1 MQSQFCLCQL
11 FYKKTDF
18 FLQIILIYNS
28 NGFTSQPAIY
38 FLFQEQVPRKLWM
51 QWQSDRVHKDCRG
64 NVDKVQAALRGI
76 AAQVKI
82 KEPCHVSTWLNS
94 IKIHIIPS
102 RSINRLKW
110 ITIICQD
117 LVLHPDKKDLVTYVT
132 KVVSCMQWHN
142 KSFKM
147 FKQIFKF
154 SRCASKSHVYYF
166 MILQAEFKL
175 DKGE

>member
-1 MQSQFCLCQL
+1 MVPHLN
-11 FYKKTDF
+11 
-18 FLQIILIYNS
+18 LQ
-28 NGFTSQPAIY
+28 
-38 FLFQEQVPRKLWM
+38 EEVPRKLWM
-51 QWQSDRVHKDCRG
+51 QWQSDRVHKGCRG

-110 ITIICQD
+110 ITIIWQD
-117 LVLHPDKKDLVTYVT
+117 LVLHPDKKDLVTCVT
-132 KVVSCMQWHN
+132 KVVSCMQWHSMICIN
-142 KSFKM
+142 PQTPTGLVIGWKLTHFQM
-147 FKQIFKF
+147 FQQMFKF

>member
-1 MQSQFCLCQL
+1 MVSHLNLQYIFCSRSKCQGSFECSGSQTESSKIAEGMLTS
-11 FYKKTDF
+11 YKSRENPVM
-18 FLQIILIYNS
+18 YYH
-28 NGFTSQPAIY
+28 G
-38 FLFQEQVPRKLWM
+38 W
-51 QWQSDRVHKDCRG
+51 
-64 NVDKVQAALRGI
+64 
-76 AAQVKI
+76 
-82 KEPCHVSTWLNS
+82 
-94 IKIHIIPS
+94 IPS
-102 RSINRLKW
+102 LKW

-166 MILQAEFKL
+166 MILQAQFKL